1 MNIEYLPLNCI
12 RVITIVIIKSAYTRL
27 GTAGQPF
34 LIERHHTRIIPSLTQ
49 PHPATP
55 F

>member
-34 LIERHHTRIIPSLTQ
+34 LIERHHTLPSLNQ
-49 PHPATP
+49 PHPVTP